1 MRLERDIPQGE
12 GGPMLRPNAQASHR
26 HTGMCARQ
34 LAPAAFGLALLV
46 SGCAR
51 TQVVP
56 VKPISSGFLGA
67 DDVLWTP
74 GETAQG

>member
-1 MRLERDIPQGE
+1 
-12 GGPMLRPNAQASHR
+12 MLRPNAQASHW

-51 TQVVP
+51 TQVAP
-56 VKPISSGFLGA
+56 VKPIGSGFLGA
-67 DDVLWTP
+67 DGALLTP
-74 GETAQG
+74 GETAHG